1 MSISHIQIC
10 YLEEE
15 EEEEKEEDF
24 RIQRYCRG
32 TQGAFGGCG
41 GRLGNNY
48 ARQKAMNEVGGTNG
62 GSGLV

>member
-1 MSISHIQIC
+1 MDAERGGGGGGGGGGSI
-10 YLEEE
+10 
-15 EEEEKEEDF
+15 

-41 GRLGNNY
+41 GRLGNSY